1 MSAKKET
8 PPLPENCYFIDP
20 NTNPAT
26 WDGPISTADGKQ
38 FVLHPK
44 VDVIFMNINLNSDM
58 RTIRTG
64 TNGSVHEALL
74 AVAKHV
80 EKGLYK
86 IVSLQMS
93 EYSCVVVIETE
104 LSDAE
109 LSKEENQFPL

>member
-1 MSAKKET
+1 MSIKKET
-8 PPLPENCYFIDP
+8 PALPDNGYFIDP

-26 WDGPISTADGKQ
+26 WDGPISTDNGQ
-38 FVLHPK
+38 FIIQPK
-44 VDVIFMNINLNSDM
+44 VDVIFININLNSDV

-64 TNGSVHEALL
+64 TNGSVHEALI

-93 EYSCVVVIETE
+93 EYSCVVVMSTE

-109 LSKEENQFPL
+109 LGKEENHFPL

>member
-1 MSAKKET
+1 MSTKKET
-8 PPLPENCYFIDP
+8 PGLPDNCYFIDP

-26 WDGPISTADGKQ
+26 WDGPISTDDGFIIQ
-38 FVLHPK
+38 PK
-44 VDVIFMNINLNSDM
+44 VDVIFININLNSDV

-64 TNGSVHEALL
+64 TNGSVHEVLL

-93 EYSCVVVIETE
+93 EYSCVVVMSTE

-109 LSKEENQFPL
+109 LSKEENQFPY

>member
-1 MSAKKET
+1 MSNKKET
-8 PPLPENCYFIDP
+8 PALPNNCYFIDP

-26 WDGPISTADGKQ
+26 WDGPISTENGQ

-44 VDVIFMNINLNSDM
+44 VDVIFMNINLNSDV
-58 RTIRTG
+58 RIIRTG

-93 EYSCVVVIETE
+93 EYSCVVVMETQ
-104 LSDAE
+104 LMDAE
-109 LSKEENQFPL
+109 LVKDENQFPL

>member
-1 MSAKKET
+1 MLHNNMMRGFEHD
-8 PPLPENCYFIDP
+8 ENL
-20 NTNPAT
+20 
-26 WDGPISTADGKQ
+26 GLQ
-38 FVLHPK
+38 PK
-44 VDVIFMNINLNSDM
+44 VDVIFININLNSDV

-86 IVSLQMS
+86 FVSLQMS
-93 EYSCVVVIETE
+93 EYSCVMVMSTE

-109 LSKEENQFPL
+109 LSKEKNQFPL

>member
-1 MSAKKET
+1 MSTEKET
-8 PPLPENCYFIDP
+8 PALPENCYFIDP

-26 WDGPISTADGKQ
+26 WDGPISTDNGQ
-38 FVLHPK
+38 FVIHPK

-86 IVSLQMS
+86 VVSLQMS
-93 EYSCVVVIETE
+93 EYSCVVVISTE

-109 LSKEENQFPL
+109 LGKEENQFPL